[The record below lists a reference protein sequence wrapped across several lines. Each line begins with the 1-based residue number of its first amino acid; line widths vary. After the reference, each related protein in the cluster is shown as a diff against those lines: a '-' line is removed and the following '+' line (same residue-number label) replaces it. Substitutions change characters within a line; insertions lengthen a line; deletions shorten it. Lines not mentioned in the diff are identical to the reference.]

1 MSNSIYL
8 SVATQVHGCPA
19 PPPRSG
25 GGGPCDTW
33 WRGCRRINRGAGN
46 ESGRLCPL
54 RLAALATSPRS
65 GGGTAVRLPSGRGF
79 LIRSSVP
86 VAGGRVGRVRHRR
99 QHLVGAGE

>member
-25 GGGPCDTW
+25 GGGPCEAW
-33 WRGCRRINRGAGN
+33 WRGGRRINRGAGN

-54 RLAALATSPRS
+54 RLAALATSPAERGRNRRS
-65 GGGTAVRLPSGRGF
+65 APLGKRILDPIKCAGGGRQRWARSPSPPTPCPCG
-79 LIRSSVP
+79 
-86 VAGGRVGRVRHRR
+86 
-99 QHLVGAGE
+99 